1 MELFGL
7 LIAKASSVFTKVWI
21 VLSEGRGGEG
31 QAVKFLRGV
40 GRSCLVFLKVKVC
53 YEGSGR
59 WIT

>member
-7 LIAKASSVFTKVWI
+7 LIAKASSMFTKVWI

-40 GRSCLVFLKVKVC
+40 GWSCLVFLKVKAC
-53 YEGSGR
+53 YE
-59 WIT
+59 